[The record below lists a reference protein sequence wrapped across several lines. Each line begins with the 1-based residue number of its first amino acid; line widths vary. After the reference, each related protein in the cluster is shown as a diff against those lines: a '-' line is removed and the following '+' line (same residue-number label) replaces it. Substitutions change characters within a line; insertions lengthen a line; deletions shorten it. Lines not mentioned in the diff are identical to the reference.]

1 MSRYRIQYA
10 DPAEAAR
17 KAMMPE
23 ARAASERALAK
34 TLGIAPY
41 GHGSTA
47 VKRGDREVTVAGTF
61 VVYYV
66 SSSILVVTTVRIV
79 H

>member
-1 MSRYRIQYA
+1 
-10 DPAEAAR
+10 
-17 KAMMPE
+17 MMPE
-23 ARAASERALAK
+23 AHAASERALAK
-34 TLGIAPY
+34 TLGIDPY

-47 VKRGDREVTVAGTF
+47 VKRGDRDYREVTVAGAF